1 MKVLHIDDNK
11 ETRELYSEL
20 FASKNHSIT
29 SVYDGRSGLGLI
41 TKIDYDLIL
50 LDMYMPKYSGVA
62 FLRDLKNTR
71 PSELKKVIVVSL
83 LDFNQSQIKEFL
95 KFGINSVSKKPM
107 TLKDLEDIEKNM
119 LLIKNTM
126 TVQ

>member
-11 ETRELYSEL
+11 ETRDLYSEL
-20 FASKNHSIT
+20 FTSKNHSIT

-41 TKIDYDLIL
+41 TKSDYDLIL
-50 LDMYMPKYSGVA
+50 LDMYMPKYSGVE
-62 FLRDLKNTR
+62 FLHDLKNTQ

-83 LDFNQSQIKEFL
+83 LDFNQSQVKEFL
-95 KFGINSVSKKPM
+95 KFGINSVAKKPM

-119 LLIKNTM
+119 LLIKKTM
-126 TVQ
+126 TV